1 MRRFTIA
8 GILALALLV
17 PLAAQA
23 EDEPG
28 KKNNDDLFLGR
39 NLLFQI
45 SVDAPDFKHSIEFMS
60 ASDYFKF
67 ERDVAGWRIWG
78 RGWLKPVRDAYL
90 VQTDLA
96 VNPARGSGKT
106 KNTDG
111 EFQVAA
117 SALVKVGEE
126 VVVGRSGDLTI
137 KLKVTEVR

>member
-1 MRRFTIA
+1 MRRIMTT
-8 GILALALLV
+8 GILALTLLL

-23 EDEPG
+23 EEDPG
-28 KKNNDDLFLGR
+28 KKGNDDLFLGQ

-45 SVDAPDFKHSIEFMS
+45 SVEAPDFEHRIEFMS

-67 ERDVAGWRIWG
+67 EREVAGWRIWG

-90 VQTDLA
+90 VQTG
-96 VNPARGSGKT
+96 NPARVSTGSKS
-106 KNTDG
+106 KSHDG

>member
-1 MRRFTIA
+1 MRHITIA

-17 PLAAQA
+17 PLVAQA
-23 EDEPG
+23 EDDAG
-28 KKNNDDLFLGR
+28 KKNSEDLFLGR
-39 NLLFQI
+39 NLLFHI
-45 SVDAPDFKHSIEFMS
+45 TVDAPGFTHSIEFMS

-67 ERDVAGWRIWG
+67 ERDVAGWRLWG

-90 VQTDLA
+90 VQTDLG
-96 VNPARGSGKT
+96 VNPARGSGKE
-106 KNTDG
+106 KKLDG

-117 SALVKVGEE
+117 SALVEVGQE